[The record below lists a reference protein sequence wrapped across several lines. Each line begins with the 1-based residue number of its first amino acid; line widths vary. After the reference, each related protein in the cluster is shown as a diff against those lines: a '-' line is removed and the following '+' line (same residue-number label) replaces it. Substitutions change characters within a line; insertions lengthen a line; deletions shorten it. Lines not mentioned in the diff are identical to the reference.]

1 MFSYCQPLAR
11 ICRLNKPYRLSPS
24 LTRAEAYG
32 CRDKLPVSWLEEKTM
47 VLVISPFLSRSS
59 PHRYIAGES
68 GIKAVLLL
76 GCFPP
81 YRPRRAHTFHL
92 DNIDE
97 TSTGNFHLL
106 PIALSFLPTYLD
118 CRSLGGSIFFLSTSA
133 NSVEHKINVNALS
146 LSLLL
151 EKVRKLSV

>member
-1 MFSYCQPLAR
+1 
-11 ICRLNKPYRLSPS
+11 
-24 LTRAEAYG
+24 
-32 CRDKLPVSWLEEKTM
+32 M

-59 PHRYIAGES
+59 PNRYIAGES

-76 GCFPP
+76 GFPS
-81 YRPRRAHTFHL
+81 YRLRRAHTFHW

-118 CRSLGGSIFFLSTSA
+118 CRSLGCSIFSLSTSA
-133 NSVEHKINVNALS
+133 NSVEHKINVIALS
-146 LSLLL
+146 LTLLL